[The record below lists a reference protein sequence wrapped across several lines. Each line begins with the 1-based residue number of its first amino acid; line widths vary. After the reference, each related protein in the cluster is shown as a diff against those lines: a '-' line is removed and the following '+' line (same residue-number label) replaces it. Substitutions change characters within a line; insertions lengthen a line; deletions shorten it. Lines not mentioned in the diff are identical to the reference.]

1 MQTFEKELIVPS
13 KTVAGNITNF
23 KQSYEIFYYPKTE
36 NYTDKIAFYIYL
48 LSEEKKYAKR
58 SIYFSN
64 FEQLG
69 ELIQDLTKAYF
80 YFRDKRLKP
89 VIPLIDFR
97 KLSLSS
103 FLEHLSINQNKV
115 WGKNDKNK

>member
-1 MQTFEKELIVPS
+1 MQTFEKELIVNQ
-13 KTVAGNITNF
+13 KTVAGNIRNF

-36 NYTDKIAFYIYL
+36 EYVDKIAFYIYL
-48 LSEEKKYAKR
+48 LSEDKQYAKR

-69 ELIQDLTKAYF
+69 ELIKDLTKAYF

-89 VIPLIDFR
+89 IIPITEFR
-97 KLSLSS
+97 RISLNS
-103 FLEHLSINQNKV
+103 FLEHLQRSQRAV
-115 WGKNDKNK
+115 WSKI